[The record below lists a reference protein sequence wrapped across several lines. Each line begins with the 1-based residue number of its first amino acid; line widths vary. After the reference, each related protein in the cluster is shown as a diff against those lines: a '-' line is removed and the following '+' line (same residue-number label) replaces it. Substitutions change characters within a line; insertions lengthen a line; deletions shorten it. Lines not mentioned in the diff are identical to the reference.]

1 MRGFLSGVISG
12 GIVGVLGLG
21 VLSQLLPPPA
31 SVPPVEVA
39 NLDAAP
45 AADSEAPEAVATP
58 EPVAAPE
65 PATPELT
72 EPQPVAQEEAAPSSE
87 PPQTTT
93 EAPEAPQPA
102 AEPAPAPDLALAPAA
117 EPAAPEQPALPE
129 AGAEVDAA
137 PEAAELPPVP
147 PLTPEEEAML
157 APVEEDALPAEM
169 PAHAPPAPDASE
181 EAAAPAEP
189 LLDRPQPGLRGQ
201 VEGVTTNRLPSID
214 VAPPSDPADDVPVLN
229 DDPRPIAR
237 YAVPFDNPAAKPLYA
252 IVLADDG
259 KAGVDRNA
267 IAALPLPVTIALDPT
282 APDAEEIASAYRAA
296 GKEVAMLATGLPK
309 GATAAD
315 VQVTFAANA
324 DTLPQAVAVVDL
336 PQGGFQNDRRLA
348 SDVVPVIKDQ
358 GRGLVTFDRGLNTA
372 DQVARR
378 ESVPSAVMFRQIDG
392 EGESVPVMRRYLDRA
407 AFKAAQDGK
416 VVVYGTVAP
425 DTIAA
430 LLEWSVEGRAG
441 SVALA
446 PLTAVLSEAQ

>member
-21 VLSQLLPPPA
+21 VLSQLAPPPA
-31 SVPPVEVA
+31 GRPAPAAEVA
-39 NLDAAP
+39 NVDAPPVTVPEAAP
-45 AADSEAPEAVATP
+45 AESPA
-58 EPVAAPE
+58 AAP
-65 PATPELT
+65 AT
-72 EPQPVAQEEAAPSSE
+72 V
-87 PPQTTT
+87 
-93 EAPEAPQPA
+93 
-102 AEPAPAPDLALAPAA
+102 PAA
-117 EPAAPEQPALPE
+117 EPAAPEQPDMAEAAPPPTASEAPEAPQRPVEPAAAPDLALAPATEPAAPVQPALPE
-129 AGAEVDAA
+129 AGADSDAA
-137 PEAAELPPVP
+137 PAAAEPPPVP

-157 APVEEDALPAEM
+157 APVDEGALPDEI
-169 PAHAPPAPDASE
+169 PAHSPLAPEAPA
-181 EAAAPAEP
+181 EAETEAPAEP
-189 LLDRPQPGLRGQ
+189 LLDRPQPGLTGT
-201 VEGVTTNRLPSID
+201 VDGVTTGRLPAID
-214 VAPPSDPADDVPVLN
+214 VAPPVDPAATGPDLA
-229 DDPRPIAR
+229 DDPRPLIR
-237 YAVPFDNPAAKPLYA
+237 YAMPFDNPAAKPLYA
-252 IVLADDG
+252 IVLADNG
-259 KAGVDRNA
+259 LPGVDRAA
-267 IAALPLPVTIALDPT
+267 IAALPLPVTIALDPA
-282 APDAEEIASAYRAA
+282 APDAEEIAGAYRTA

-336 PQGGFQNDRRLA
+336 PQGGFQNDRKLA

-358 GRGLVTFDRGLNTA
+358 GRGLVTFDRGLNAA

-378 ESVPSAVMFRQIDG
+378 ESVPAAVMFRQIDG

-446 PLTAVLSEAQ
+446 PLTAVLAEGQ